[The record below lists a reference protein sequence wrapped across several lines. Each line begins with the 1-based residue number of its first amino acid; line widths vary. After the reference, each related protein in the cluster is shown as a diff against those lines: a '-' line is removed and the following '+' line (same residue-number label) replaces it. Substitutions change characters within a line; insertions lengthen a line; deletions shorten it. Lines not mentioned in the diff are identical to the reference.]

1 MDHASHDLDLATRL
15 GALEGRI
22 STPAEAPP
30 LPGAVRRRRFAL
42 SMAVAPALVL
52 ALAVT
57 AGVGAAVTHFAEG
70 NPNIQNPGQPLEGAG
85 LECMS
90 PPEAAAFLTER
101 GYTRVDWQVE
111 TGTVLTPDGQKGSSS
126 TTQVATP
133 PEHGYVIPGS
143 VHDDGRLVMTVDQR
157 VGATGIGACFGK
169 PMP

>member
-15 GALEGRI
+15 SALEGRVPI
-22 STPAEAPP
+22 PAEPP
-30 LPGAVRRRRFAL
+30 VLPVAARRRRFAL
-42 SMAVAPALVL
+42 SMAVAPALAL

-90 PPEAAAFLTER
+90 PPEAAAFLSQR
-101 GYTRVDWQVE
+101 GYTRIDWQVE
-111 TGTVLTPDGQKGSSS
+111 TGSVLTPDGRKGSSS
-126 TTQVATP
+126 TTHVTDP
-133 PEHGYVIPGS
+133 PAHGYVIPGS

-157 VGATGIGACFGK
+157 VGATGIGACFGE